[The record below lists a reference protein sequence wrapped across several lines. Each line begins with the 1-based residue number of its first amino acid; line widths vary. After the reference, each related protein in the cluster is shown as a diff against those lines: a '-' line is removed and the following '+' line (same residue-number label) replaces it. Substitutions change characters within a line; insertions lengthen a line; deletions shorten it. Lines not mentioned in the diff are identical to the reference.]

1 MRSLMACVLVSAFLV
16 GCEGEP
22 ETTGGTSSSSSSG
35 DVGGMGGM
43 GGTGGMGVG
52 GMATGGMAGAA
63 GGGMGGAGGGI
74 DPNDG
79 FTDAEIAAMKLLSP
93 LPPPPPDPTNKY
105 ADDMQAAALGQML
118 FHDKSYSGA
127 LVVGDDGTNGGLG
140 TAGDTGK
147 VACKSCHGGEGLDDQ
162 RSKPGNVSLG
172 IDFGTR
178 NALGITNS
186 AFYAW
191 TNWGGRFDS
200 QWSLPLA
207 VAENGRTMKST
218 RLQVAHMLWNKYRTE
233 YNAIFPVSL
242 DAALDPMAADAA
254 RFPPA
259 GKPKATPADPDGPW
273 ELMAAAD
280 RVIVNTI
287 FANYGKAIQA
297 YQRLLVSRD
306 APFDVYVAGDKAALT
321 ASAKNGLKLFLNK
334 GACVT
339 CHSGPNFADDQF
351 HALGVPQTGNNVPAA
366 DLGRYA
372 DVPGL
377 LASPFNTDGAYS
389 DDTATGKLAGL
400 AQVVE
405 QKGQFRTKSLRGV
418 AQSMPY
424 MHSGQFTT
432 LEDVVAFYDAGG
444 GMVLDVVTDSA
455 IKPLGLTMQE
465 KTDLVEFMK
474 SLTGAAIPAPLLM
487 DTSK

>member
-1 MRSLMACVLVSAFLV
+1 MRSVIACVVVSFVLV
-16 GCEGEP
+16 GCDPEP
-22 ETTGGTSSSSSSG
+22 QTTGSTSSSSSSSG
-35 DVGGMGGM
+35 EGGMAGMAGMGGNASGGM
-43 GGTGGMGVG
+43 AGMGGGGTGG
-52 GMATGGMAGAA
+52 A
-63 GGGMGGAGGGI
+63 GGSV

-79 FTDAEIAAMKLLSP
+79 FTDAEITAFKQLSP
-93 LPPPPPDPTNKY
+93 LPAVPPDPTNKY
-105 ADDMQAAALGQML
+105 ADDMKAAALGQML

-140 TAGDTGK
+140 AVGDTGK
-147 VACKSCHGGEGLDDQ
+147 VSCKSCHGGEGLDDQ
-162 RSKPGNVSLG
+162 RSTPNNVSLG

-207 VAENGRTMKST
+207 VAENPRTMKSS

-233 YNAIFPVSL
+233 YNAIFPVPL
-242 DAALDPMAADAA
+242 DAALDPAAADAA
-254 RFPPA
+254 RFPAA

-273 ELMAAAD
+273 ELMTAAD
-280 RVIVNTI
+280 RLIVNTI

-306 APFDVYVAGDKAALT
+306 APFDKYVGGDKAALT
-321 ASAKNGLKLFLNK
+321 DSAKRGLKVFLGK
-334 GACVT
+334 GGCVS

-351 HALGVPQTGNNVPAA
+351 HALGVPQSGNHVPAA

-372 DVPGL
+372 DIPPL
-377 LASPFNTDGAYS
+377 LMSAFNTAGAFS
-389 DDTATGKLAGL
+389 DDTSTGKLTGL
-400 AQVVE
+400 VQANE

-418 AQSMPY
+418 ALSGSY
-424 MHSGQFTT
+424 MHAGQFAT
-432 LEDVVAFYDAGG
+432 LDDVVAFYDAGG
-444 GMVLDVVTDSA
+444 GMVMDVVTDPLM
-455 IKPLGLTMQE
+455 KPLGLTAEE

-474 SLTGAAIPAPLLM
+474 SLTGAAVPAPLLM

>member
-1 MRSLMACVLVSAFLV
+1 MGGMA
-16 GCEGEP
+16 
-22 ETTGGTSSSSSSG
+22 
-35 DVGGMGGM
+35 GMGGSASGGM
-43 GGTGGMGVG
+43 AGMGGGGTGG
-52 GMATGGMAGAA
+52 TGGSM
-63 GGGMGGAGGGI
+63 

-79 FTDAEIAAMKLLSP
+79 FTDAEIAAMKLQSP
-93 LPPPPPDPTNKY
+93 LPAVPPDPTNKY
-105 ADDMQAAALGQML
+105 ADDMKAAALGQML

-140 TAGDTGK
+140 AVGDTGK
-147 VACKSCHGGEGLDDQ
+147 VSCKDCHSSEGLDDQ
-162 RSKPGNVSLG
+162 RSTPNNVSLG

-207 VAENGRTMKST
+207 VAENPRTMKST

-233 YNAIFPVSL
+233 YDAIFPVPL
-242 DAALDPMAADAA
+242 DAALDPAAADAS

-259 GKPKATPADPDGPW
+259 GKPKAAPADPDGPW
-273 ELMAAAD
+273 EMMTAAD
-280 RVIVNTI
+280 RLIINTI

-306 APFDVYVAGDKAALT
+306 APFDKYVGGDKAALT
-321 ASAKNGLKLFLNK
+321 DSAKRGLKVFLGK
-334 GACVT
+334 GGCVT
-339 CHSGPNFADDQF
+339 CHSGPHFADDQF
-351 HALGVPQTGNNVPAA
+351 HALGVPQSGNHVPAA
-366 DLGRYA
+366 DLGRYT
-372 DVPGL
+372 DVPPL
-377 LASPFNTDGAYS
+377 LASAFNTAGAFS
-389 DDTATGKLAGL
+389 DDTSTGKLTGL
-400 AQVVE
+400 AQANE

-418 AQSMPY
+418 ALSGPY
-424 MHSGQFTT
+424 MHAGQFAT
-432 LEDVVAFYDAGG
+432 LEDVIAFYDAGG
-444 GMVLDVVTDSA
+444 GMVMDVVTDPLM
-455 IKPLGLTMQE
+455 KPLGLTAEE

-474 SLTGAAIPAPLLM
+474 SLTGAPVPAPLLM